1 MKNKLGH
8 YLTVLMAAKTSTQY
22 MPHAIGSLLGQS
34 YQDWHLVI
42 GVNGIPDQ
50 PATASQAW
58 GTGERNIPNDVYEMA
73 WHYTRPF
80 YSRVTLMNM
89 PDAPNKGA
97 ALNRM
102 MEHAQ
107 GDYVAILD
115 VDDLW
120 HPLKLE
126 KQLDAARHTGADV
139 VGTLGQ
145 YFGTSHSQIGVPH
158 GAFAIERLRRENAV
172 LNSSALIRR
181 ELAHWEPM
189 DEPLEDYE
197 LWLRLASEG
206 RRFYNLPETLTF
218 IRCHPGQWSHGN
230 WHITELRKRYGG

>member
-1 MKNKLGH
+1 MI
-8 YLTVLMAAKTSTQY
+8 TVLMAAKTSVEY

-34 YQDWHLVI
+34 YADWHLVI

-50 PATASQAW
+50 PAVANQQWS
-58 GTGERNIPNDVYEMA
+58 TGERSIPKDVCEMA
-73 WHYTRPF
+73 WLYTRPF

-89 PDAPNKGA
+89 PDARNKGE

-102 MEHAQ
+102 MKHARD
-107 GDYVAILD
+107 GWVAILD

-120 HPLKLE
+120 HPRKLE
-126 KQLDAARHTGADV
+126 IQLDDARLFGADV
-139 VGTLGQ
+139 IATRGE
-145 YFGTSHSQIGVPH
+145 YFGAAKGSIGVPA
-158 GAFAIERLRRENAV
+158 GPVTLDYLRKQNGI
-172 LNSSALIRR
+172 LNSSAMIRR

-206 RRFYNLPETLTF
+206 HKLHNDSDYLTF
-218 IRCHPGQWSHGN
+218 IRCHAGQWSNGD
-230 WHITELRKRYGG
+230 WHIAELRKRYGG